1 MSVENV
7 KAFLEKLNSDETFLN
22 QIAGASSDEARLEL
36 AKANGFNF
44 TVEELAV
51 VADDDGSEELT
62 EEELES
68 VAGGWSTS
76 GDADDR
82 PTEEFSGLFKKLSKK
97 YTEVEWT
104 Y

>member
-1 MSVENV
+1 MSVESVN
-7 KAFLEKLNSDETFLN
+7 AFIEKLNSDESFLN
-22 QIAGASSDEARLEL
+22 QIAGAGSDEARLQL
-36 AKANGFNF
+36 AKEAGFEF
-44 TVEELAV
+44 STEELTDVIDHFA
-51 VADDDGSEELT
+51 SEELS
-62 EEELES
+62 EEELEA